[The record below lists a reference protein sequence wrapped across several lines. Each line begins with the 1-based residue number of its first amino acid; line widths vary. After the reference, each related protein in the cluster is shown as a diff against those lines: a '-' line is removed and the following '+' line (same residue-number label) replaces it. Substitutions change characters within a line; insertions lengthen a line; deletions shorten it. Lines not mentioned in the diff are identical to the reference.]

1 MMLMLN
7 FRKNKRN
14 HWQLQQKSNLK
25 LIKETFLNK
34 KKAKN
39 CGGFTHNSRV
49 VDIGSAC
56 SC

>member
-1 MMLMLN
+1 MLN